1 MSRPTQASP
10 HHVVVIGAGF
20 GGLETVRHLAGAPV
34 RITLIDGR
42 NHHLFQPLLYQVA
55 TASLAPSEI
64 AWPIRH
70 LLRRRRDVT
79 TWLAAVEA
87 IDKDARHV
95 RLDDG
100 SLIDFD
106 TLVLATGARHAYFGH
121 DDWEPFAPGL
131 KTLEDATGVRSR
143 ILLAFERAERE
154 TDERKR
160 AALMTFVIV
169 GAGPTG
175 VELAGTIAE
184 LARTT
189 FPADFRN
196 IDTRQAWIVLI
207 EAGPRALPAFRQEL
221 SDYAKRS
228 LQALGVEVELEQAV
242 TECSGEGVV
251 YGGKT
256 LAAATVIW
264 AAGVQASP
272 AAQWLDAPAD
282 RAGRLKV
289 EPDLAVPGRPE
300 IFAIGD
306 AALVL
311 RPDGRPVP
319 GIAPAAKQEGSY
331 VAKVIRARLTGE
343 AAPGFQLQARRRP
356 GDDRQAARRDRFR
369 RDPAARDARLVA
381 LGLRPHLF
389 PDRRPQPAQRRAQLA
404 MDLRARPAQRPAH
417 HMAGRR
423 GGSGSV
429 LARRETL
436 REPGV
441 GVS

>member
-1 MSRPTQASP
+1 
-10 HHVVVIGAGF
+10 
-20 GGLETVRHLAGAPV
+20 
-34 RITLIDGR
+34 
-42 NHHLFQPLLYQVA
+42 
-55 TASLAPSEI
+55 
-64 AWPIRH
+64 
-70 LLRRRRDVT
+70 
-79 TWLAAVEA
+79 
-87 IDKDARHV
+87 
-95 RLDDG
+95 
-100 SLIDFD
+100 
-106 TLVLATGARHAYFGH
+106 
-121 DDWEPFAPGL
+121 
-131 KTLEDATGVRSR
+131 
-143 ILLAFERAERE
+143 
-154 TDERKR
+154 
-160 AALMTFVIV
+160 MTFVIV

-196 IDTRQAWIVLI
+196 IDTRKARIVLI

-228 LQALGVEVELEQAV
+228 LEALGVEVELGQAV

-289 EPDLAVPGRPE
+289 EPDLTVPGRPE

-319 GIAPAAKQEGSY
+319 GIAPAAKQEGAY
-331 VAKVIRARLTGE
+331 VAKVIRARLAGE
-343 AAPGFQLQARRRP
+343 AAPPAFHYKHAGRP
-356 GDDRQAARRDRFR
+356 GDDRQAARGDRFR
-369 RDPAARDARLVA
+369 LDPAARDACVVA
-381 LGLRPHLF
+381 LGLRPYLF

-404 MDLRARPAQRPAH
+404 MDLYQIPESVTSVGIFKLAAR
-417 HMAGRR
+417 
-423 GGSGSV
+423 
-429 LARRETL
+429 
-436 REPGV
+436 
-441 GVS
+441 

>member
-1 MSRPTQASP
+1 M
-10 HHVVVIGAGF
+10 VVIGAGF

-34 RITLIDGR
+34 RITLIDSR

-87 IDKDARHV
+87 IDKDARRV

-100 SLIDFD
+100 SLVDFD

-131 KTLEDATGVRSR
+131 KTLEDATALRSR

-160 AALMTFVIV
+160 AALTTFVIV

-196 IDTRQAWIVLI
+196 IDTRQARIVLV

-228 LQALGVEVELEQAV
+228 LEALGVEVELGQAV

-289 EPDLAVPGRPE
+289 EPDLTVPG
-300 IFAIGD
+300 
-306 AALVL
+306 
-311 RPDGRPVP
+311 
-319 GIAPAAKQEGSY
+319 
-331 VAKVIRARLTGE
+331 
-343 AAPGFQLQARRRP
+343 ARRFSP
-356 GDDRQAARRDRFR
+356 SATPPSSCGPTAGRF
-369 RDPAARDARLVA
+369 PAS
-381 LGLRPHLF
+381 
-389 PDRRPQPAQRRAQLA
+389 RRPPSRRAP
-404 MDLRARPAQRPAH
+404 MSRK
-417 HMAGRR
+417 
-423 GGSGSV
+423 
-429 LARRETL
+429 
-436 REPGV
+436 
-441 GVS
+441 